1 MIMCSKIPNVTIGIL
16 VLLIITPS
24 AGAQEQDDDLNLSEK
39 ILPVTDSNVFRD
51 HNYYNWGCSIIKS
64 EDGKYHLFY
73 SRWPREY
80 GFYSWL
86 THSEIAH
93 AVSEKPEGPYSYVE
107 TVIRGRGHG
116 PWDAITAH
124 NPKIKYF
131 EGKYYLYYI
140 GTHSDEKVLTDN
152 ELIETAK
159 TGYSHPSWSVLRKNQ
174 RTGVAIA
181 TSLYGPWKKLD
192 HPVVE
197 PAGPITTL
205 TVNPAICR
213 GPDETYF
220 MIVKG
225 DKPNEER
232 FIRNQALAIS
242 KTPEG
247 PFKIELKAV
256 IDNMDTEDASMWYDP
271 IRNRFYAVFH
281 AHNYIGMITSGDGY
295 TWENA
300 KYNEITTKRI
310 LFADG
315 SILKPDR
322 MERPFIYIEKNNPMI
337 LAVAVKK
344 GNDSYTI
351 FIPLGE

>member
-1 MIMCSKIPNVTIGIL
+1 MCTNMMNVTFQIL
-16 VLLIITPS
+16 LLVIIPQLAIS
-24 AGAQEQDDDLNLSEK
+24 QEQDDNLNLSEK

-51 HNYYNWGCSIIKS
+51 PNYYNWGCSIIKS
-64 EDGKYHLFY
+64 KDGKYHLFY

-93 AVSEKPEGPYSYVE
+93 AVSEKPEGPYTYVE
-107 TVIRGRGHG
+107 TVIKGRGYGH
-116 PWDAITAH
+116 WDAITVH

-140 GTHSDEKVLTDN
+140 GTHSGERVLSDN

-159 TGYSHPSWSVLRKNQ
+159 TGYSHPNWSILRNNQ
-174 RTGVAIA
+174 RTGVAISG
-181 TSLYGPWKKLD
+181 SLSGPWERLD
-192 HPVVE
+192 HPIVE

-213 GPDETYF
+213 GPDGTYF

-225 DKPNEER
+225 DKPDEKR

-242 KTPEG
+242 KTPVG
-247 PFKIELKAV
+247 PFEIESKAV
-256 IDNMDTEDASMWYDP
+256 IDNMDTEDVSMWYDP

-281 AHNYIGMITSGDGY
+281 AHNYIGMITSDNGY
-295 TWENA
+295 NWESA
-300 KYNEITTKRI
+300 KYAEVTTKSVS
-310 LFADG
+310 FADG
-315 SILKPDR
+315 RILIPDR
-322 MERPFIYIEKNNPMI
+322 MERPFIYIEENIPVI

-344 GNDSYTI
+344 GNDSYTV
-351 FIPLGE
+351 FIPLRE